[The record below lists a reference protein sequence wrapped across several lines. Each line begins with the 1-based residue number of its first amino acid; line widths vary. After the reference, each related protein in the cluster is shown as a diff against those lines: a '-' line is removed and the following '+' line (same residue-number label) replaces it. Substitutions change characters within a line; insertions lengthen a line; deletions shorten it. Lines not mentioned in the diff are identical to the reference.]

1 MFLGARHH
9 SVLAKSAGGS
19 SYTFIIC
26 KRAGKS
32 SLSEKRRDN
41 NMTTL
46 QIIGLALLLGGVLGY
61 GALFLYVLTND
72 KRREKNGGI
81 ARTPRQ

>member
-1 MFLGARHH
+1 
-9 SVLAKSAGGS
+9 
-19 SYTFIIC
+19 
-26 KRAGKS
+26 
-32 SLSEKRRDN
+32 
-41 NMTTL
+41 MTTL
-46 QIIGLALLLGGVLGY
+46 QIIGLVLLVEGVLGY

>member
-1 MFLGARHH
+1 MGSIAADGGNVRAR
-9 SVLAKSAGGS
+9 SCSDA
-19 SYTFIIC
+19 
-26 KRAGKS
+26 
-32 SLSEKRRDN
+32 
-41 NMTTL
+41 
-46 QIIGLALLLGGVLGY
+46 